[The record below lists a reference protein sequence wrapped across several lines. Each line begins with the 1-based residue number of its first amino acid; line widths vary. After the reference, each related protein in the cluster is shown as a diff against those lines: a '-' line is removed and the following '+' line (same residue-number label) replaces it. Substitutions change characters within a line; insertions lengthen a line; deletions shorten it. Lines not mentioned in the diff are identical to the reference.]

1 MSRVTNFISKPGEI
15 VVVQKIETAV
25 RKMKPIPVFNLLDRK
40 DEKEEE
46 TEYDFTEEMIEDL
59 DKVENI
65 PY

>member
-1 MSRVTNFISKPGEI
+1 MSRVTNFISKQSE
-15 VVVQKIETAV
+15 VVIVQKIEMAV

-40 DEKEEE
+40 DEEEE
-46 TEYDFTEEMIEDL
+46 EIEDNFTEEMIEDL